1 MLSCRYS
8 SYHTGLILT
17 ANKLNKL
24 VFSSYDFSPGA
35 DANIRILIVDNGA
48 RSYLQPKDGPETT
61 MTSRMPPV
69 WTTAAPPSRRE
80 EDKGLVHDI
89 LIAVGCMAAFLPII
103 TFYACVSHFRVKKL
117 RKNQN
122 DALAS
127 WAADDSD
134 DDALLEPEGADINVN
149 LNATV
154 LTNLAGNSSSSSSNQ
169 QPGARLRPVFLHTTD
184 AANVA
189 MQKSEEVL
197 RLQQEYEDR
206 VGTTESEIG
215 SSSSSRVG
223 GGVGADTFT
232 FTSSNGS
239 VIAGYGADD
248 HVYE

>member
-154 LTNLAGNSSSSSSNQ
+154 LTNLAGNSSSSSNQ
-169 QPGARLRPVFLHTTD
+169 QPGARLRPVFLHSTD

-239 VIAGYGADD
+239 VIAGYGADN